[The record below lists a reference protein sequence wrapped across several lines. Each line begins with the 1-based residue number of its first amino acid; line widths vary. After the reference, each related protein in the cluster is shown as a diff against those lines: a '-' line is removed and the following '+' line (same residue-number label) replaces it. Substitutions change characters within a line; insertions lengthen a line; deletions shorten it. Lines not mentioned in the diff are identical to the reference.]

1 MHATA
6 HWAWTMFGHT
16 RWCGEQVPGKLTH
29 TCSNLQYR
37 LTCCMLQLI
46 EHGQCLA
53 THADVVNKSP
63 PSSHTH
69 VATYNTGWHVAC
81 YSSLSMDNV
90 WHTRWYD
97 EQVPGKLTHTCSNLQ
112 YRLTCCMLQLIEHGQ
127 CLATHA
133 DVMNKSPASSHTHV
147 ATYNTGWHVACYSSL
162 SMDNVWPHTLM
173 WWTSPRQAHTHM

>member
-1 MHATA
+1 MDNV
-6 HWAWTMFGHT
+6 WHT
-16 RWCGEQVPGKLTH
+16 RWCDEQVPAKLTH
-29 TCSNLQYR
+29 TCSNQQYR

-69 VATYNTGWHVAC
+69 VEPTIQVDMLHATAHWAWTMFG
-81 YSSLSMDNV
+81 
-90 WHTRWYD
+90 HTRWCG
-97 EQVPGKLTHTCSNLQ
+97 EQVPAKLTHTCSNLQ

-133 DVMNKSPASSHTHV
+133 DVMNKSPPSSHTHV